1 MKPVGG
7 SESFYDFAKLG
18 ELRAK
23 AASDPSSDEAIK
35 KVSKQFEAMFLQM
48 MLKSMR
54 DATPKGGLLDSSAT
68 ETFEQMH
75 DQQLVQQMSEQGSV
89 GIGKMVEQ
97 YIRRSLSFRDA
108 ESPNNEADFFKIDMS
123 SSNEFPINS
132 ESVKFSI
139 PEGSVKN
146 FLLNRAKPLAG
157 GLD

>member
-7 SESFYDFAKLG
+7 NESFYDFAKLG
-18 ELRAK
+18 ELKAK

-54 DATPKGGLLDSSAT
+54 DATPKSGLLDSSAT

-75 DQQLVQQMSEQGSV
+75 DQQLVQQMSEQGSI

-97 YIRRSLSFRDA
+97 YIRRSLSLREAQSHD
-108 ESPNNEADFFKIDMS
+108 SPSNFFKLNMNSRDQFS
-123 SSNEFPINS
+123 LDS

-139 PEGSVKN
+139 PEGSAKD
-146 FLLNRAKPLAG
+146 FLLNRAKRLGG
-157 GLD
+157 GLE

>member
-1 MKPVGG
+1 MKPVG
-7 SESFYDFAKLG
+7 SNESFYDFAKLG
-18 ELRAK
+18 ELKAK

-35 KVSKQFEAMFLQM
+35 QVSKQFEAVFLQM

-97 YIRRSLSFRDA
+97 YIRRSLSFREADA
-108 ESPNNEADFFKIDMS
+108 LNSQADFFKLDMS
-123 SSNEFPINS
+123 SRNELPVDS

-139 PEGSVKN
+139 PEGSAKD
-146 FLLNRAKPLAG
+146 FLLNRAKPLVG
-157 GLD
+157 GLE

>member
-1 MKPVGG
+1 MKPVG
-7 SESFYDFAKLG
+7 SNESFYDFAKLG
-18 ELRAK
+18 ELKAK

-35 KVSKQFEAMFLQM
+35 QVSKQFEAVFLQM

-97 YIRRSLSFRDA
+97 YIRRSLSFREADA
-108 ESPNNEADFFKIDMS
+108 LNNQADFFKLDMS
-123 SSNEFPINS
+123 SRNGLPVDS

-139 PEGSVKN
+139 PEGSAKD
-146 FLLNRAKPLAG
+146 FLLNRVKPLAG
-157 GLD
+157 GSE

>member
-1 MKPVGG
+1 MKPVG
-7 SESFYDFAKLG
+7 SNESFYDFAKLG
-18 ELRAK
+18 ELKAK

-35 KVSKQFEAMFLQM
+35 QVSKQFEAVFLQM

-97 YIRRSLSFRDA
+97 YIRRSLSFREA
-108 ESPNNEADFFKIDMS
+108 ESPNSQVDFFKVDMS
-123 SSNEFPINS
+123 SNKEFPVDS
-132 ESVKFSI
+132 ESVTFPI
-139 PEGSVKN
+139 PEGSAKE
-146 FLLNRAKPLAG
+146 FLLNRVKPLVG
-157 GLD
+157 GLE

>member
-1 MKPVGG
+1 MKPIG
-7 SESFYDFAKLG
+7 SNESFYDFAKLG
-18 ELRAK
+18 ELKAK

-35 KVSKQFEAMFLQM
+35 QVSKQFEAVFLQM

-97 YIRRSLSFRDA
+97 YIRRSLSFREADA
-108 ESPNNEADFFKIDMS
+108 LNSQADFFKLDMS
-123 SSNEFPINS
+123 SRNGLPVNS

-139 PEGSVKN
+139 PEGSAKD
-146 FLLNRAKPLAG
+146 FLLNRVKPLAG
-157 GLD
+157 GSE